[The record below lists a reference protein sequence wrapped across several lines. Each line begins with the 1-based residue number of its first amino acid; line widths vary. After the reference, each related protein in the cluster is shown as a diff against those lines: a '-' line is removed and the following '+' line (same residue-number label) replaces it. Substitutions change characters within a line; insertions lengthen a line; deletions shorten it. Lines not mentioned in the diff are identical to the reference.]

1 MTSKA
6 SASSLATRMLWR
18 LACTRTAIRYR
29 EKCATKDSQEI
40 PVATNALMQ
49 IKEAGWSVGFGSP
62 TRPHSPTKWQRRT
75 GTALCTW
82 WQPLT
87 TKPMGTNCENI
98 CACHQLRV
106 LRSWLVDSVA
116 STDDQTQ
123 KLRGPSVGSVVGYV
137 DQSGES
143 RGAHVPAPRHGK
155 HPRSIRWN
163 SETSALK
170 QDGGQANLPN

>member
-1 MTSKA
+1 MQAKLFPQRTLMTSKA

-82 WQPLT
+82 WQTLT

-116 STDDQTQ
+116 STMI
-123 KLRGPSVGSVVGYV
+123 RRRNFEGPP
-137 DQSGES
+137 SGVWLDTLIKAV
-143 RGAHVPAPRHGK
+143 RAVAHTFLLHDMTSIPEVFDGTPK
-155 HPRSIRWN
+155 HPR
-163 SETSALK
+163 
-170 QDGGQANLPN
+170 